1 MACIQCYFLFFFVIF
16 AEANQILKR
25 CNLRGIVKCK
35 ACNFYN
41 GIRAT
46 ACKNQ
51 KCPLSKVEAK
61 QKIKPKIHAIQ
72 LHSDGESQLFSVQVR
87 DRDIDNRNFVSIT
100 DKIVSS
106 DASASI
112 INRNAIW

>member
-1 MACIQCYFLFFFVIF
+1 MTQFGYSFHFL
-16 AEANQILKR
+16 EANQILKR
-25 CNLRGIVKCK
+25 GSLRGLVKCK

-51 KCPLSKVEAK
+51 KCPLSKIEAK
-61 QKIKPKIHAIQ
+61 QKTKPKINAIQ

>member
-1 MACIQCYFLFFFVIF
+1 MISD
-16 AEANQILKR
+16 ANQVLKR
-25 CNLRGIVKCK
+25 RNLRGLVKCK

-46 ACKNQ
+46 ACKNKQ
-51 KCPLSKVEAK
+51 CVLSKVESK
-61 QKIKPKIHAIQ
+61 PKIKPRINAIQ
-72 LHSDGESQLFSVQVR
+72 LVYVGESKVFSVQVR

-100 DKIVSS
+100 DKIISS

-112 INRNAIW
+112 ISRNAIW